1 MNDPGPILLLIAF
14 LLLIGFYTTAEI
26 AYLRPAK
33 FSFDF
38 DIGSKKTKWSE
49 QLTEWL
55 LGHRL
60 RVAAICLVGRL
71 IGLVG
76 IGVVL
81 ASWLYY
87 RLLPGFSLT
96 SFGYAGLAIVI
107 IASLIFI
114 FRWSVPKLFIGIFG
128 HRLLTA
134 FSIPLTVSYYL
145 FYPLVQFVTGFNR
158 FVTGRIA
165 RVNYTKERPA
175 FAVTNLEEHMR
186 RTAEANQTEDIPEI
200 DTRILENALEFKTV
214 KVRECMVPRTEI
226 EAIEFSNTIENLRS
240 AFIETGH
247 SKILI
252 YKETIDNI
260 IGYCHQLSLF
270 RKPATI
276 EEILTPVTVIPENM
290 LANELLVK
298 FISDHRSMALV
309 VDEFGGTSGI
319 VTVEDIIEEIFGE
332 IQDEY
337 DANDLVEQV
346 LPEPN
351 TYLFSARHEIDY
363 LNEKYDFQIPY
374 GDYETLGGFILSAN
388 EDIPVAG
395 DIIQVPPFTITVL
408 TMDENRINTVQF
420 TMHPE
425 QTEA

>member
-1 MNDPGPILLLIAF
+1 MLFFFFLLISF
-14 LLLIGFYTTAEI
+14 FTTAEV

-33 FSFDF
+33 FSFD
-38 DIGSKKTKWSE
+38 IGSKRTSWTE
-49 QLTEWL
+49 RLTDWL
-55 LGHRL
+55 LEHRL
-60 RVAAICLVGRL
+60 RVAAICLIGRL
-71 IGLVG
+71 MAMVG
-76 IGVVL
+76 CGVML

-87 RLLPGFSLT
+87 HLLLNPGWADV
-96 SFGYAGLAIVI
+96 GYSVLVVI
-107 IASLIFI
+107 IAAFI
-114 FRWSVPKLFIGIFG
+114 LFLSRWLVPKLFIGIYG
-128 HRLLTA
+128 YELLTA
-134 FSIPLTVSYYL
+134 FALPLTIFYYL

-158 FVTGRIA
+158 FVTGKIA
-165 RVNYTKERPA
+165 RVNYSKEKPA
-175 FAVTNLEEHMR
+175 FAATNLEEHIR
-186 RTAEANQTEDIPEI
+186 RNFDQDKAEEMPEI

-226 EAIEFSNTIENLRS
+226 EALEISDSIENLRQL
-240 AFIETGH
+240 FIETGH

-252 YKETIDNI
+252 YRETIDNI

-270 RKPATI
+270 RKPAAI

-298 FISDHRSMALV
+298 FIKDHRSMALV

-319 VTVEDIIEEIFGE
+319 VTVEDVIEEIFGE
-332 IQDEY
+332 IEDEY
-337 DANDLVEQV
+337 DKDELVEQV

-363 LNEKYDFQIPY
+363 LNEKYGFQLPY
-374 GDYETLGGFILSAN
+374 GDYETLGGFILSVN
-388 EDIPVAG
+388 EDIPQAG
-395 DIIQVPPFTITVL
+395 DVIQVSPFTIKVL

>member
-1 MNDPGPILLLIAF
+1 MNDPGPILLVILF
-14 LLLIGFYTTAEI
+14 LLLIGFFTTAEI

-33 FSFDF
+33 FSFD
-38 DIGSKKTKWSE
+38 IGIKKSTWPE
-49 QLTEWL
+49 RLTEWL
-55 LGHRL
+55 LDHRL
-60 RVAAICLVGRL
+60 RVAATCLVGRL

-76 IGVVL
+76 MGVVL

-87 RLLPGFSLT
+87 RLLPDFEPATLL
-96 SFGYAGLAIVI
+96 YIAITVLI
-107 IASLIFI
+107 MASLLFL

-134 FSIPLTVSYYL
+134 FALPLTAFYYL

-158 FVTGRIA
+158 FVTGRVA
-165 RVNYTKERPA
+165 RVNYTKEKPA
-175 FAVTNLEEHMR
+175 FAVTNLEEHLR
-186 RTAEANQTEDIPEI
+186 RTAEANQTEEMPEI

-226 EAIEFSNTIENLRS
+226 EAVEFS
-240 AFIETGH
+240 APIETLRDAFVESGH

-337 DANDLVEQV
+337 DEDDLVEQV

-363 LNEKYDFQIPY
+363 LNEKYHFQIPY
-374 GDYETLGGFILSAN
+374 GDYETLGGFILSEN
-388 EDIPVAG
+388 EDIPKAG
-395 DIIQVPPFTITVL
+395 DIIQVAPFTITVL
-408 TMDENRINTVQF
+408 TMDENRINTVRF

>member
-1 MNDPGPILLLIAF
+1 MNDPGPILLLLLF
-14 LLLIGFYTTAEI
+14 LLLIGFFTTAEI

-33 FSFDF
+33 FSFD
-38 DIGSKKTKWSE
+38 IGLKKTSW
-49 QLTEWL
+49 QDRLTEWL
-55 LGHRL
+55 LEHRL

-76 IGVVL
+76 MGGVL

-87 RLLPGFSLT
+87 EFLQEFSFT
-96 SFGYAGLAIVI
+96 AIGYAAIAVVLNAI
-107 IASLIFI
+107 LIFL

-128 HRLLTA
+128 QQLLTA
-134 FSIPLTVSYYL
+134 FAVPLTAFYYI

-158 FVTGRIA
+158 FVTGRVA
-165 RVNYTKERPA
+165 RVNYTKEKPA
-175 FAVTNLEEHMR
+175 FAATNLEEHIR
-186 RTAEANQTEDIPEI
+186 RTAETNTTEELPEI

-226 EAIEFSNTIENLRS
+226 EAVEINESIETLRA

-247 SKILI
+247 SKIMV
-252 YKETIDNI
+252 YQETIDNI

-270 RKPATI
+270 RMPATI
-276 EEILTPVTVIPENM
+276 AEILTPVTVIPENM

-298 FISDHRSMALV
+298 FISDHRSVALV

-332 IQDEY
+332 IEDEY
-337 DANDLVEQV
+337 DEDDLVEQV

-374 GDYETLGGFILSAN
+374 GDYETLGGFILSEN
-388 EDIPVAG
+388 EDIPQPG
-395 DIIQVPPFTITVL
+395 DVIKVPPFTITVL
-408 TMDENRINTVQF
+408 TMDDNRINTVQF

>member
-1 MNDPGPILLLIAF
+1 MNDPGPILLLILF
-14 LLLIGFYTTAEI
+14 LLLIGFFTTAEI

-33 FSFDF
+33 FSFD
-38 DIGSKKTKWSE
+38 IGIKKSTWPE
-49 QLTEWL
+49 RLTVWL
-55 LGHRL
+55 LDHRL
-60 RVAAICLVGRL
+60 RVAATCLVGRL

-76 IGVVL
+76 MGVVL

-87 RLLPGFSLT
+87 RLLPDFEPATLL
-96 SFGYAGLAIVI
+96 YIAITVLI
-107 IASLIFI
+107 MASLLFL

-134 FSIPLTVSYYL
+134 FALPLTAFYYL

-158 FVTGRIA
+158 FVTGRVA
-165 RVNYTKERPA
+165 RVNYTKEKPA
-175 FAVTNLEEHMR
+175 FAVTNLEEHLR
-186 RTAEANQTEDIPEI
+186 RTAEANQTEEMPEI

-226 EAIEFSNTIENLRS
+226 EAVEFS
-240 AFIETGH
+240 APIETLRDAFVESGH

-337 DANDLVEQV
+337 DEDDLVEQV

-363 LNEKYDFQIPY
+363 LNEKYHFQIPY
-374 GDYETLGGFILSAN
+374 GDYETLGGFILSEN
-388 EDIPVAG
+388 EDIPKAG
-395 DIIQVPPFTITVL
+395 DVIQVAPFTITVL
-408 TMDENRINTVQF
+408 TMDENRINTVRF

>member
-1 MNDPGPILLLIAF
+1 MSDPGPILLLIFFF
-14 LLLIGFYTTAEI
+14 LLISFFTTAEV

-33 FSFDF
+33 FSFDL
-38 DIGSKKTKWSE
+38 GSKRTSWSE
-49 QLTEWL
+49 RLTDWL
-55 LGHRL
+55 LDHRL

-71 IGLVG
+71 IAMVG
-76 IGVVL
+76 SGVIL

-87 RLLPGFSLT
+87 RLWQNPELSAI
-96 SFGYAGLAIVI
+96 GYSAIAVI
-107 IASLIFI
+107 VAAIILFLSRWLI
-114 FRWSVPKLFIGIFG
+114 PKVFIGIYG
-128 HRLLTA
+128 HELLQA
-134 FSIPLTVSYYL
+134 FALPLTVFYYL

-158 FVTGRIA
+158 FVTGKVA
-165 RVNYTKERPA
+165 RVNYSKEKPA
-175 FAVTNLEEHMR
+175 FAATNLEEHIR
-186 RTAEANQTEDIPEI
+186 RSADPAQTEEMPEI

-226 EAIEFSNTIENLRS
+226 EAVEISDSIEDLRQL
-240 AFIETGH
+240 FIESGH
-247 SKILI
+247 SKILV

-270 RKPATI
+270 RKPAAI

-298 FISDHRSMALV
+298 FIKDHRSMALV

-319 VTVEDIIEEIFGE
+319 VTVEDVIEEIFGE
-332 IQDEY
+332 IEDEY
-337 DANDLVEQV
+337 DKDELVEQV

-363 LNEKYDFQIPY
+363 LNEKYGFELPE
-374 GDYETLGGFILSAN
+374 GDYETLGGFILSVN
-388 EDIPVAG
+388 EDIPNAG
-395 DIIQVPPFTITVL
+395 DVIPVPPFTITVL
-408 TMDENRINTVQF
+408 TMDENRINTVRF